1 MKNGERVYT
10 SKYRKDISQLFRNC
24 DIYYGTYPLSGGL
37 MCQYAAAFGK
47 PILAYAKKRV
57 ELDEVDGIVNYHNEA
72 PIAKK

>member
-37 MCQYAAAFGK
+37 MCQYAAAFGN
-47 PILAYAKKRV
+47 PILAYARKSWMRWMALLIIIMKHR
-57 ELDEVDGIVNYHNEA
+57 LPKMI
-72 PIAKK
+72 